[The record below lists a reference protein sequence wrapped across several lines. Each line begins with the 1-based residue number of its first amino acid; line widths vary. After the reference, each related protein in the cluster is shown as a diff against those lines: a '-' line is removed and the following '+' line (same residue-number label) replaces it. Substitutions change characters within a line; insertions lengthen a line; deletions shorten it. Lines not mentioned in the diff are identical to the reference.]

1 MLSTNRSLSTDY
13 NLDMSLQIIIDFLYL
28 SPPIMQRTAYTS
40 IFLRNILLN
49 IDASLMLIK
58 KYMKGHR
65 VPLQPLLLYYNHGEI
80 NIHKLRQNASYYFDI

>member
-49 IDASLMLIK
+49 IDAIK
-58 KYMKGHR
+58 
-65 VPLQPLLLYYNHGEI
+65 YYVDEK
-80 NIHKLRQNASYYFDI
+80 IHEGP

>member
-49 IDASLMLIK
+49 IDASIMLIK
-58 KYMKGHR
+58 K
-65 VPLQPLLLYYNHGEI
+65 
-80 NIHKLRQNASYYFDI
+80 IHEGPKSTSTTFAVIPKSWGN